1 MPPIVA
7 LRCVLP
13 PLSHPALGDT
23 VRRHAIGRSPREK
36 YRLPSDLVARLGDR
50 SRARRG
56 LKTRR
61 VVRRASTSRGNTR
74 RDDHVAPSTRVHPS
88 DRTRTLTPR
97 PAFRPLL
104 QKQFQNKTKD
114 HVRARYERHG
124 QGRRRP
130 QGDRVQAPRLR
141 LHGPPR
147 RPQGPRRRYVPPLSQ
162 HMPKTMMKKKQMN
175 LVPLLRNHHHHSQIS
190 IDLLFPEANRNNNTS
205 PPNQSIP
212 RSPQGPCPGH
222 RQGCLPDR
230 GPEQETQRS
239 HLHRL

>member
-1 MPPIVA
+1 MPPPAA
-7 LRCVLP
+7 LRRVLP
-13 PLSHPALGDT
+13 LLSHPALGDT
-23 VRRHAIGRSPREK
+23 VRRKRAIGRSPREK
-36 YRLPSDLVARLGDR
+36 YRISERGSVTDR
-50 SRARRG
+50 ALDGG

-74 RDDHVAPSTRVHPS
+74 RDDHFAPSTRVHPP

-147 RPQGPRRRYVPPLSQ
+147 RLQGPRRRYVPTLSQ
-162 HMPKTMMKKKQMN
+162 RMPKNDDEEETNESCSPSSQSSSCAN
-175 LVPLLRNHHHHSQIS
+175 LYRPS
-190 IDLLFPEANRNNNTS
+190 
-205 PPNQSIP
+205 
-212 RSPQGPCPGH
+212 
-222 RQGCLPDR
+222 LPW
-230 GPEQETQRS
+230 S
-239 HLHRL
+239 

>member
-1 MPPIVA
+1 MSRYARAHDVVTRDAARTRGFATRPPSVEPPRAFGGSERSIDRRAKNIV
-7 LRCVLP
+7 
-13 PLSHPALGDT
+13 SHRISERGSVT
-23 VRRHAIGRSPREK
+23 
-36 YRLPSDLVARLGDR
+36 DR

-147 RPQGPRRRYVPPLSQ
+147 RPQGPRRRYVPPPSQ
-162 HMPKTMMKKKQMN
+162 RMPKNDETKKN
-175 LVPLLRNHHHHSQIS
+175 LVPLLRNLIIMRKS
-190 IDLLFPEANRNNNTS
+190 L
-205 PPNQSIP
+205 
-212 RSPQGPCPGH
+212 
-222 RQGCLPDR
+222 
-230 GPEQETQRS
+230 
-239 HLHRL
+239 

>member
-1 MPPIVA
+1 MPPPAA
-7 LRCVLP
+7 LRRVLP

-23 VRRHAIGRSPREK
+23 VRRKRAIGRSPREK
-36 YRLPSDLVARLGDR
+36 YRISERGSVTER

-88 DRTRTLTPR
+88 DRTPHALTPR

-124 QGRRRP
+124 QGCRRP

-147 RPQGPRRRYVPPLSQ
+147 RPQGPRRRYVPPPSQ
-162 HMPKTMMKKKQMN
+162 RMPKNDETKKN
-175 LVPLLRNHHHHSQIS
+175 LVPLLRNLIIMRKS
-190 IDLLFPEANRNNNTS
+190 L
-205 PPNQSIP
+205 
-212 RSPQGPCPGH
+212 
-222 RQGCLPDR
+222 
-230 GPEQETQRS
+230 
-239 HLHRL
+239 